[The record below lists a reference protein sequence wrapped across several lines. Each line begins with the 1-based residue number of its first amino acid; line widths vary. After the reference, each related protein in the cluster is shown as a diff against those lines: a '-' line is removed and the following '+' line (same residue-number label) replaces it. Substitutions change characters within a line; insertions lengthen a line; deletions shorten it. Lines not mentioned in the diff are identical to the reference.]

1 MNMLV
6 RITKQHLAGVLLAVG
21 IVATLSAQA
30 ADSKAY
36 RYYEDAL
43 TKYER
48 KDVRGAIIQLKNAIQ
63 ADQRLLA
70 AHVLLGKTLLES
82 GDPIGA
88 EVEFDESLRQGA
100 NRAEV
105 ITFLGQAYLQQGKYN
120 LLLERVTPNGLPV
133 APQVGVLVL
142 RANALVENGSVADA
156 SRVLEEA
163 RMLDPNSAMVRLAQ
177 ANIGMRKGDM
187 VLAKKLSDEAL
198 SLGPNNAGAW
208 NVHGSLLQASG
219 DREGALQSYAKA
231 SALSPQYIEPRIAR
245 SGLLIDLGRIDEAER
260 ELAMVKKIAPQ
271 EPRSAYFR
279 ALIAKSRG
287 DKGATKTA
295 LEEVTRVLD
304 PLPFEMLANNKAMLL
319 LDALAHYGLGNK
331 EKAADKLQV
340 LLRRYPDD
348 DAGTKL
354 LARQHLDNGNY
365 TFAISLLEPLK
376 RRSPNDPRVLSLLAT
391 AYMQDGNF
399 KGASE
404 LLDQAVRESGG
415 AVDIATDF
423 GISLAG
429 TGKAAQAIEQLR
441 QAWTKDPK
449 QTRTGMILC
458 TLYLRSGQAKKA
470 LEVVEV
476 LVKKDPSNIA
486 VLNMLGVARVALGDR
501 AGGRNAYEQILAR
514 DPGHQGAIFNLS
526 SLEQAEGK
534 LDEARKRLLALLKG
548 DEKNVN
554 AMMELASI
562 DEKARRNDGVVRWLE
577 KARSASNGSIAV
589 GARLTELY
597 LQRGEVDKALGVAT
611 ETLNKN
617 QKSLA
622 AFGLLARAQLA
633 KGDSSSARQTLG
645 TMARYAGYD
654 PVVQVEVA
662 RLQLAAGNDSGA
674 NYSLDKSLSNQ
685 PNFPPALMLRAEIEI
700 RQREFTKAEQHIS
713 QISKIPGSSGVVAS
727 LKGDLAMAQG
737 QYATALTAYNDALKK
752 SDGPRMVL
760 RLYRAYAA
768 MGDLPKGTKFLQK
781 WQGSHPGDATVLRT
795 IGDAELRLGGFAAA
809 RIAYEKALKL
819 LPDDGLIWNNIAQA
833 AFAQKDGAATSYAE
847 RAYSLRPTDPIVI
860 DTLGWI
866 MLQQGGTLDRALAL
880 LRDARLRNPNDPEI
894 RYHLAEALAKSG
906 RTDEAREEL
915 AQALRGNVSFSGVG
929 EARRLQAALGR

>member
-6 RITKQHLAGVLLAVG
+6 RITKQHLAGALLAAGV
-21 IVATLSAQA
+21 VATLSTQA

-120 LLLERVTPNGLPV
+120 LLLDRVTANGLPV

-142 RANALVENGSVADA
+142 RANALVEKGNIADA
-156 SRVLEEA
+156 SKALDEA
-163 RMLDPNSAMVRLAQ
+163 RMLDPNSVMVRLAE
-177 ANIGMRKGDM
+177 ANIGMRKGDIT
-187 VLAKKLSDEAL
+187 LAKKLSDEAL
-198 SLGPNNAGAW
+198 SLGPNDAGAW
-208 NVHGSLLQASG
+208 SVHGSLLQASG

-231 SALSPQYIEPRIAR
+231 SALSPQYLEPRIAR
-245 SGLLIDLGRIDEAER
+245 SGLLIDLGRVGEAER
-260 ELAMVKKIAPQ
+260 ELAVVKQVAPL

-287 DKGATKTA
+287 DKGATKAA
-295 LEEVTRVLD
+295 LEEVTRALD
-304 PLPFEMLANNKAMLL
+304 PLPFEMLANNKSMLL

-331 EKAADKLQV
+331 EKASDKLQV
-340 LLRRYPDD
+340 LLRRYPGD

-354 LARQHLDNGNY
+354 LARQHLDNGNH
-365 TFAISLLEPLK
+365 TLAISLLEPLK
-376 RRSPNDPRVLSLLAT
+376 RRSPDDPRVLSLLAT

-399 KGASE
+399 RGASE
-404 LLDQAVRESGG
+404 LLDQAVRKSDG

-429 TGKAAQAIEQLR
+429 TGRDAQAIEQLR
-441 QAWTKDPK
+441 QAWIKDPK
-449 QTRTGMILC
+449 QARTGMILS

-470 LEVVEV
+470 LQVVEAMA
-476 LVKKDPSNIA
+476 KNDPSNIA

-501 AGGRNAYEQILAR
+501 AGGRIAYEQILAR
-514 DPGHQGAIFNLS
+514 NPGHQGAIFNLS

-534 LDEARKRLLALLKG
+534 FEEARKRLLAVLKK
-548 DEKNVN
+548 DEKNIDG
-554 AMMELASI
+554 MMELASI
-562 DEKARRNDGVVRWLE
+562 DEKARRYEDVVRWLE

-589 GARLTELY
+589 GTRLTGLY

-611 ETLNKN
+611 EILDKN

-633 KGDSSSARQTLG
+633 KGDSASARQTLG
-645 TMARYAGYD
+645 NMARYAGYD
-654 PVVQVEVA
+654 PVAQVQIA

-674 NYSLDKSLSNQ
+674 SYSLDKALGNQ

-700 RQREFTKAEQHIS
+700 RQREFTKADQHIN
-713 QISKIPGSSGVVAS
+713 QISKIPGSHGVVAS

-737 QYATALTAYNDALKK
+737 QYATALAAYNDALKK
-752 SDGPRMVL
+752 SDSPSMAL

-768 MGDLPKGTKFLQK
+768 MGDLPKGTAFLQK
-781 WQGSHPGDATVLRT
+781 WQGSHPDDVSVLRA
-795 IGDAELRLGGFAAA
+795 IGGSELRLGSFGAA

-819 LPDDGLIWNNIAQA
+819 QPDDGLIWNNLAQA
-833 AFAQKDGAATSYAE
+833 AFAEKDKAATGHAE
-847 RAYSLRPTDPIVI
+847 RAYSLRPTDPVVI

-866 MLQQGGTLDRALAL
+866 MLQQGGTLDRGLAL
-880 LRDARLRNPNDPEI
+880 LRDARLRNPNDAEI
-894 RYHLAEALAKSG
+894 RYHLAVALAKSG
-906 RTDEAREEL
+906 RRAEARDEL
-915 AQALRGNVSFSGVG
+915 ARALSGNVSFAGVG
-929 EARRLQAALGR
+929 DARRLQAELGK